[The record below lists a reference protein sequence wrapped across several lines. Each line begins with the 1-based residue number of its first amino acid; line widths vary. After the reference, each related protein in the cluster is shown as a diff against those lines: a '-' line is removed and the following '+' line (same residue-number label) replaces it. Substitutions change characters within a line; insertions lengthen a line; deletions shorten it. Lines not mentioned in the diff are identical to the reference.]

1 MAAIPKYRP
10 SYNLPQLQAI
20 KLAIESYKEIHGELP
35 KEMEQVSQSIE
46 IFLVKIGLGA
56 KLPAYVQTKIAPQR
70 ITLADLGEPDFD
82 PNTQTYET
90 IEDCKKAYIS
100 LHSIYLPMNM
110 PAPADL
116 QGACQAWLTYCT
128 ENDLDPM
135 KEAGLAQDPQD
146 STKE

>member
-20 KLAIESYKEIHGELP
+20 KLAIETYKETKGELP
-35 KEMEQVSQSIE
+35 CEMEQVSQSIE

-56 KLPAYVQTKIAPQR
+56 KLPAYVQTRQAPQKV
-70 ITLADLGEPDFD
+70 TLADLGATEEDV
-82 PNTQTYET
+82 NKLTYET
-90 IEDCKKAYIS
+90 IEDCKKAFVS
-100 LHSIYLPMNM
+100 LHSIYLPLNM

-116 QGACQAWLTYCT
+116 LGACQAWITYCQ

-135 KEAGLAQDPQD
+135 KEAGIEPNQ
-146 STKE
+146 SEE